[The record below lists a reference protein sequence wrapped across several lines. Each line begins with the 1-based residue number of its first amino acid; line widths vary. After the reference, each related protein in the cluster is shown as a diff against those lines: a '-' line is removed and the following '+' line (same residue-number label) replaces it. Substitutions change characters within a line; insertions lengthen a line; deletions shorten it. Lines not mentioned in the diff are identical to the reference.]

1 MTLPPGP
8 PGPALFQSAR
18 LIRDPLGFLERC
30 IKRYGDV
37 FTVRFIGMGNLV
49 YIADPAILK
58 EIFTGDPTVFHAGDA
73 NSFMEPILGARSLL
87 LLDQDEHLQE
97 RRLLLPP
104 FHGERVRHY
113 ADLVAAVVA
122 REVERWPDGRAFG
135 LRPRMQA
142 VTLEVILRAVFGIR
156 EAERLDRLRDLIPR
170 LLQQGDIIVWLP
182 WLRRNLGPLSPWRKF
197 MRVRDAVDE
206 ILYDEI
212 HRRRAFEDLSDRDDV
227 LSLLLQARAE
237 DGTPMSDAEL
247 HDELMTLLIAGH
259 ETTATGLAW
268 AFERLLRSPGSLRR
282 LTDEIAA
289 GDGDAY
295 LDAVVRETLRVR
307 PVVYD
312 VARLLTTPFSVRGW
326 MLPAGTYVVPS
337 ITGVHL
343 FTGLYA
349 DAGEFKPERFLE
361 DEGEPYAWIPFGGG
375 RRRCIGAA
383 FATMEMKVALREI
396 LSRVELR
403 APDQAPERVK
413 LHNVTLTPGKDT
425 SVIVTGRRAAPD
437 TSPADAFRE
446 VGAVS

>member
-8 PGPALFQSAR
+8 PGPALVQSAR

-58 EIFTGDPTVFHAGDA
+58 EVFTGDPTVFHAGDA
-73 NSFMEPILGARSLL
+73 NSFMEPILGPRSLL
-87 LLDQDEHLQE
+87 LLDQDEHLAE

-104 FHGERVRHY
+104 FHGEKVRRY
-113 ADLVAAVVA
+113 ADLVAEIVA

-156 EAERLDRLRDLIPR
+156 EAEQLARLRDLIPR
-170 LLQQGDIIVWLP
+170 MLQQGDLLVWLP
-182 WLRRNLGPLSPWRKF
+182 WAHRDLGPLSPWRRF
-197 MRVRDAVDE
+197 MRVRNAVDE
-206 ILYDEI
+206 LLFEEI
-212 HRRRAFEDLSDRDDV
+212 RRRRALEDLDERDDV
-227 LSLLLQARAE
+227 LSLLLQARDDE
-237 DGTPMSDAEL
+237 GRPMSDAAL
-247 HDELMTLLIAGH
+247 HDELVTLLIAGH

-268 AFERLLRSPGSLRR
+268 AFERLLRTPLVHRR
-282 LTDEIAA
+282 LLAEVDA
-289 GDGDAY
+289 GEDDAY

-312 VARLLTTPFSVRGW
+312 VARLLTAPFSVRGW

-343 FTGLYA
+343 FTGLYE
-349 DAGEFKPERFLE
+349 DAAEFRPERFLE
-361 DEGEPYAWIPFGGG
+361 GEVESYAWIPFGGG

-383 FATMEMKVALREI
+383 FATMEMKVAIREI

-403 APDQAPERVK
+403 APEQAPERVK
-413 LHNVTLTPGKDT
+413 LHNVTLTPGNDT
-425 SVIVTGRRAAPD
+425 RVMVTARRA
-437 TSPADAFRE
+437 
-446 VGAVS
+446 GAEAGVAARAAVTA